1 MNVCA
6 PFQRFITLN
15 LPNKFTPLMIMN
27 SAERILSAINHRQ
40 PDKVPIDLGS
50 STVTG
55 ISAIAYNNLKKHLKI
70 EKTTR
75 VFDVVQQL
83 ANVDMEIIDLFGV
96 DALDINRVSAEG
108 NNWYEVRLA
117 DGSKAEYPNWFRPV
131 KEDDGSWLTKD
142 LDGQVLSKMPR
153 GAAFFDQMYYPY
165 EKGYPDNLN
174 NLKDALKKISWIVHS
189 HASNLNATE
198 LRGELIKLKESTN
211 KALVM
216 SGGVK
221 LLELG
226 FFIRR
231 MDNFLMDLMTDQEK
245 LSEMVDILVDMHLA
259 GLEKKCSNV
268 GDIVDVIRFGDDLGM
283 TSGAF
288 MDMDTFRKIFKPRYK
303 VLCDYVKTHSNMKI
317 FLHSCGSIKQYI
329 PDLIEVGFDILNP
342 IQTNCYDMDPL
353 ILKKEFGKDIT
364 FWGGGVDTASILNRA
379 TPEDVRK
386 DVLNRCEIFSK
397 DGGFVFAPIHN
408 ILSEVPPQNIV
419 AAYNAVKEFNGDQ
432 I

>member
-1 MNVCA
+1 
-6 PFQRFITLN
+6 
-15 LPNKFTPLMIMN
+15 MN
-27 SAERILSAINHRQ
+27 SRDRILLSINHKQ

-55 ISAIAYNNLKKHLKI
+55 ISAIAYNNLKKYLKI
-70 EKTTR
+70 STPTR

-83 ANVDMEIIDLFGV
+83 ANVDMEIIEMFGV
-96 DALDINRVSAEG
+96 DAVDINRVTTE
-108 NNWYEVRLA
+108 NDDWYAVVLS
-117 DGSKAEYPNWFRPV
+117 DGSKAEYPNWFRPI
-131 KEDDGSWLTKD
+131 KATDGSWYTTD
-142 LDGQVLSKMPR
+142 TDGQVLSRMPV
-153 GAAFFDQMYYPY
+153 GAAFYDQMFFPY
-165 EKGYPDNLN
+165 ENGYTENFGHF
-174 NLKDALKKISWIVHS
+174 KDALKKISWVVHS
-189 HASNLNATE
+189 HASNLNANE
-198 LRGELIKLKESTN
+198 LREKLLSLKISAD

-231 MDNFLMDLMTDQEK
+231 MDNFLMDLMTDPPE
-245 LSEMVDILVDMHLA
+245 LSEMLDILVEMHLA
-259 GLEKKCSNV
+259 GLEKKCSTV

-283 TSGAF
+283 TSGPF
-288 MDMDTFRKIFKPRYK
+288 MDMGTFRKFFKPRYK
-303 VLCDYVKTHSNMKI
+303 VLCDYVKKHSNMKI

-342 IQTNCYDMDPL
+342 VQTNCYDMDPFT
-353 ILKKEFGKDIT
+353 LKKEFGKDIT

-408 ILSEVPPQNIV
+408 ILSEVPPQNII
-419 AAYNAVKEFNGDQ
+419 AAYNAVKEFNGQ
-432 I
+432 SG